1 MIKKDGVMSAG
12 SKDIGLLVFRILV
25 SLLMI
30 FPHGYQKAVNFG
42 ARSSNFPD
50 PLGIGSFAS
59 LSGTVFTEVICSIL
73 IILGVKTRLASTPL
87 LFTMLVAAFMVHGND
102 PWKMKE
108 KAVLFGVCYLLLM
121 ITGGGKYSVR
131 D

>member
-1 MIKKDGVMSAG
+1 MSFDG
-12 SKDIGLLVFRILV
+12 KDIGLLVFRSLV

-30 FPHGYQKAVNFG
+30 FPHGYQKAVNFA
-42 ARSSNFPD
+42 ARSENFPD

-59 LSGTVFTEVICSIL
+59 LSGTVFTEVICSMML
-73 IILGVKTRLASTPL
+73 ILGIKTRLFATPL

-108 KAVLFGVCYLLLM
+108 KAVLFAVCYLVLI